1 MRKKYLVS
9 IVSILVI
16 GLLFVSLSAGA
27 ESLLEKVRRKGV
39 IVVGIA
45 NEKPFGYIDDQG
57 NVTGE
62 SPEIARAVLQEL
74 GIGKMKPVVTKF
86 GSLIPGMKAGRFD
99 MITAGAYI
107 TSEREKEVDFV
118 HPQYKIGSGM
128 AVRAGNP
135 YDLHSYEDVAANPE
149 VKLGLMAGVEEK
161 RYAKV
166 AGVKEK
172 QIVTLPTN
180 VAGIAAL
187 VAGRID
193 CLAAT
198 SISIRDKVEMAASPE
213 IEVVEDFTDP
223 VIDGTQI
230 AGYSSGAFP
239 SDADDFREAYDEK
252 LEELRASGKICEIL
266 TSFELFS
273 EANCVKEKITVP
285 EVLEARK
292 VLEEALD

>member
-1 MRKKYLVS
+1 MRNKYFVLMISVLV
-9 IVSILVI
+9 L
-16 GLLFVSLSAGA
+16 GLLFLSLSTTADT
-27 ESLLEKVRRKGV
+27 LFEKVKKKGV
-39 IVVGIA
+39 VIVGIA
-45 NEKPFGYIDDQG
+45 NEKPFGYIDESG

-62 SPEIARAVLQEL
+62 SPEIARAVLKEL
-74 GIGKMKPVVTKF
+74 GIENMKPVVTKF

-107 TSEREKEVDFV
+107 TSEREKEVDFA

-135 YDLHSYEDVAANPE
+135 HDLHSYEDVAANPE

-223 VIDGTQI
+223 IIDGTEI
-230 AGYSSGAFP
+230 AGYSSVAFP
-239 SDADDFREAYDEK
+239 SDADDFREAYNEK
-252 LEELRASGKICEIL
+252 LEELRADGTICEIL

-273 EANCVKEKITVP
+273 EANCVKEKVTVP
-285 EVLEARK
+285 DVLEGRK
-292 VLEEALD
+292 ALEEAL